1 MANIFYHSTTSIVG
15 NVIFLT
21 LLFIQ
26 LGIQNIGNIKTDF
39 RLIAFLY
46 ATILQ
51 NSDLLVVVRYLEKR
65 TRMTLAKV
73 RLEIA

>member
-1 MANIFYHSTTSIVG
+1 MANIFYHSKTSIDG
-15 NVIFLT
+15 NVIYDS
-21 LLFIQ
+21 FIH

-46 ATILQ
+46 ATKLQ
-51 NSDLLVVVRYLEKR
+51 NSDLLVVVRYLEKIR
-65 TRMTLAKV
+65 RMTLAKV